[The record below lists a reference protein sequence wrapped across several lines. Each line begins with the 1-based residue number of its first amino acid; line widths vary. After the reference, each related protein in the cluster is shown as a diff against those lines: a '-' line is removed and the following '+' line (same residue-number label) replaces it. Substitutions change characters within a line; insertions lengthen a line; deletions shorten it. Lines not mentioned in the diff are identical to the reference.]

1 MSDLRSS
8 HWSVTIN
15 NPTPADYEQ
24 MEIARQK
31 RWQVAGQLE
40 KGEEGTEHL
49 QLYVH
54 TPQVRFAAV
63 KKQFPRA
70 HIEAARNPA
79 ALKQY
84 VQKEETCLLKLNDT
98 QAEKYPS
105 HALWWQLFLR
115 VIQRRNWLHLD
126 GDSWWKDAYDELHYP
141 RNDPDDPHTQKQ
153 QEEFAMK
160 VFHYVVHQLIEEGY
174 HVDHFVSPPNM
185 NLWKR
190 YHFAILRRS
199 QQEINDAEERQAR
212 QADELRQESSVEVPM
227 IEHNPDAVCQAQVRH
242 PPPPPPPPPQ
252 V

>member
-31 RWQVAGQLE
+31 RWTVAGQLE

-49 QLYVH
+49 QLYVR

-63 KKQFPRA
+63 KKMFPRA

-98 QAEKYPS
+98 QAKKYPS

-115 VIQRRNWLHLD
+115 VIQERNWLHQD
-126 GDSWWKDAYDELHYP
+126 ADKWWKDAYDDLHYP
-141 RNDPDDPHTQKQ
+141 RYDPDDPDARPYTQKQ
-153 QEEFAMK
+153 KDEFAML
-160 VFHYVVHQLIEEGY
+160 VFHAVVFQLIEEGY

-185 NLWKR
+185 NL
-190 YHFAILRRS
+190 
-199 QQEINDAEERQAR
+199 
-212 QADELRQESSVEVPM
+212 
-227 IEHNPDAVCQAQVRH
+227 
-242 PPPPPPPPPQ
+242 
-252 V
+252 